1 MNCIE
6 FEKSVPDFCHQ
17 KMDFIST
24 KQFMEHL
31 RSCPNCKEE
40 LNIQFLIEEG
50 LNRLEEGGALDLQK
64 EIVELVRNA
73 DKKVHVHEKAMRIG
87 KAIELLLCMGILA
100 FVFGIILM

>member
-6 FEKSVPDFCHQ
+6 FEKSVPDFCHK

-24 KQFMEHL
+24 KQFIGHL

-64 EIVELVRNA
+64 EIVELVKEAEKNVRT
-73 DKKVHVHEKAMRIG
+73 HEKVLKAG
-87 KAIELLLCMGILA
+87 KAVELVVYLGILA
-100 FVFGIILM
+100 IIFCIILI